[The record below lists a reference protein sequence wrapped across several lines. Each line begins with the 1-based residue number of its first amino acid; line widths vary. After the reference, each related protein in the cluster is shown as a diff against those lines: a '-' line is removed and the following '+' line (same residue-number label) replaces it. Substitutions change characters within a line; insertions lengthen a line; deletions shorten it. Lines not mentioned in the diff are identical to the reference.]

1 MRIGAAELASSD
13 IALHLNNVTDT
24 VQSSNQEMTVQFIR
38 RNSSYKLNRHFL
50 SRDPSMVY
58 SFGQTRFVRK
68 TGPYKGLL
76 ETVPKWFSG
85 ACPAEFLAKI
95 VIRPVFGFV
104 RFRVF
109 VRRRGSRVPGRGA
122 ASAARQD
129 KKIAG
134 LGGFEGRRIPPQRS
148 LSLWVISQTP
158 RARKDAHTC
167 RWSWTEKRAVSGV
180 SR

>member
-1 MRIGAAELASSD
+1 VRIGAAELASSD

-38 RNSSYKLNRHFL
+38 RNSTYKLNRHFL

-85 ACPAEFLAKI
+85 P
-95 VIRPVFGFV
+95 VRPSFW
-104 RFRVF
+104 
-109 VRRRGSRVPGRGA
+109 P
-122 ASAARQD
+122 
-129 KKIAG
+129 K
-134 LGGFEGRRIPPQRS
+134 L
-148 LSLWVISQTP
+148 
-158 RARKDAHTC
+158 
-167 RWSWTEKRAVSGV
+167 
-180 SR
+180 